1 MPTYEELDALYLPL
15 DKEHV
20 RRTQNL
26 RLIPTQDNRRGGKFS
41 YAEWAHV
48 IGIFQTLMFLH
59 LDKKTGNQ
67 ILDVGCGTGLLGI
80 ASEAFISDGG
90 KYIGLDVMQ
99 ADIQFCQQHYPS
111 PVFEFIHFDVHN
123 SMYASNQHKELKPW
137 PLDGQ
142 QFDLVTALSVWTHLN
157 ETDARFY
164 LKEVKRVL
172 KPKGK
177 AIISFFILDK
187 MYQASLKNRTEELGR
202 FHRTAQTQWIFDSSA
217 HGSEHWRCPSWAELP
232 ESAIGITSEGLESLC
247 NESGLTVLKKY
258 LGNWKEQPGLF
269 FQDVLVLGSTEESVS
284 V

>member
-1 MPTYEELDALYLPL
+1 MLTYQELDALYLPL
-15 DKEHV
+15 DKEQV

-48 IGIFQTLMFLH
+48 IGIFQTLMLLH
-59 LDKKTGNQ
+59 LEKKTGNQ
-67 ILDVGCGTGLLGI
+67 ILDIGCGTGLLGI
-80 ASEAFISDGG
+80 ASEAFIADGG
-90 KYIGLDVMQ
+90 KYTGLDVMQ

-111 PVFEFIHFDVHN
+111 PAFEFIHFNVHN
-123 SMYASNQHKELKPW
+123 SMYAPKQHKELVPW

-142 QFDLVTALSVWTHLN
+142 QFDVVTALSVWTHLN

-177 AIISFFILDK
+177 AIISFFVLDET
-187 MYQASLKNRTEELGR
+187 YQASLTKRTEDLGR

-217 HGSEHWRCPSWAELP
+217 YGSEHWRCRSYAKLP
-232 ESAIGITSEGLESLC
+232 ESAIGITSEGLESLLS
-247 NESGLTVLKKY
+247 ESGLTLLEKH
-258 LGNWKEQPGLF
+258 LGSWKEQPGLF
-269 FQDVLVLGSTEESVS
+269 FQDVLVLTSR
-284 V
+284 